1 MFIDEKQVIDDTI
14 LDNCKKFLSSR
25 MSKIYEKKS
34 DKTNLHKIK
43 LKSVSI
49 FLTCRNHK
57 INSKKETN
65 KETLKIG
72 DANNNKSFR
81 TIPKIKLNKNK
92 TLKNIILRK
101 IKSAREI
108 KSDKN
113 INQSIT
119 KMKVKEKLKKILAK
133 DKTKYIS
140 ETLQLKTDLKK
151 FTKRLKYIEM
161 DMRKDPDDKKLYKTY
176 KVQLK
181 YFMNNKNRKL
191 LIDGVNDYHENI
203 KLYKDINYNSFY
215 QENNKKNDIKNNINN
230 KTINTNNSDI
240 IRYSYKI
247 YNGFKKFQDNYLKAY
262 NEKRFNYNIS
272 SNKSERY
279 INNNSYFKYL
289 NESDFNHM
297 MSVDQKLHNI
307 YQSVNKTFRKKK
319 KNSFISLKKYI
330 K

>member
-1 MFIDEKQVIDDTI
+1 MFIDEKQVIDDTT

-49 FLTCRNHK
+49 FLTYRNHK

-72 DANNNKSFR
+72 DVNNIKSFR
-81 TIPKIKLNKNK
+81 IIPKIKLNKNK
-92 TLKNIILRK
+92 KLKNIISRK

-240 IRYSYKI
+240 IRYNYKI

-272 SNKSERY
+272 NNKSERY

-307 YQSVNKTFRKKK
+307 YQSINKTFRKKK
-319 KNSFISLKKYI
+319 KNSFISLKKYF

>member
-1 MFIDEKQVIDDTI
+1 MFIDEKQIIDDTT

-49 FLTCRNHK
+49 FLTYRNHK

-72 DANNNKSFR
+72 DANNIKSFR

-92 TLKNIILRK
+92 MLKNIISRK

-119 KMKVKEKLKKILAK
+119 KMKVKEKLKNILAK

-151 FTKRLKYIEM
+151 ITKPLKYIEM

-230 KTINTNNSDI
+230 KTININNSDI

-272 SNKSERY
+272 NNKSERY

>member
-1 MFIDEKQVIDDTI
+1 MFIDEKQAIDDTT

-49 FLTCRNHK
+49 FLTYRNHK

-81 TIPKIKLNKNK
+81 IIPKIKLNKNK

-119 KMKVKEKLKKILAK
+119 KMKVKEKLKNILTK

-151 FTKRLKYIEM
+151 FTNPLQYIEM

-215 QENNKKNDIKNNINN
+215 QENNKKMI
-230 KTINTNNSDI
+230 
-240 IRYSYKI
+240 
-247 YNGFKKFQDNYLKAY
+247 
-262 NEKRFNYNIS
+262 
-272 SNKSERY
+272 
-279 INNNSYFKYL
+279 
-289 NESDFNHM
+289 
-297 MSVDQKLHNI
+297 
-307 YQSVNKTFRKKK
+307 
-319 KNSFISLKKYI
+319 
-330 K
+330 